1 MTESKNIDVDKYL
14 QRIGLNKQKPSL
26 KYLRQ
31 LHRNHLLSVPYEN
44 LDFHYKKTI
53 VLDIPKLF
61 DKVVNHHRGGISFE
75 LNILFYYLLD
85 RLGFEVQLISARH
98 KLGDELS
105 PEFDHVVVLVKS
117 LNGLDYICDIGFGDH
132 ILFPKELKL
141 NYSQLDFTKYYRFE
155 KDADDNWIL
164 KTSSDNSTF
173 YFVYQFTEQPRG
185 QIEFIPRL
193 NQHQDSLDSRYHQE
207 KLITQLFPEGRIT
220 LTSHQL
226 IINLKGE
233 PITKEILNEDAFLVQ
248 LEQHFGIRVQDLL
261 RQVIH

>member
-1 MTESKNIDVDKYL
+1 M
-14 QRIGLNKQKPSL
+14 
-26 KYLRQ
+26 
-31 LHRNHLLSVPYEN
+31 
-44 LDFHYKKTI
+44 
-53 VLDIPKLF
+53 
-61 DKVVNHHRGGISFE
+61 
-75 LNILFYYLLD
+75 
-85 RLGFEVQLISARH
+85 
-98 KLGDELS
+98 
-105 PEFDHVVVLVKS
+105 KS

-207 KLITQLFPEGRIT
+207 KYITQLFPEGRIT
-220 LTSHQL
+220 LTSRQL